1 MQVLEQVD
9 SSAQT
14 ATALAGVEPIDPPDG
29 SEAVSLIVDKLEGW
43 LQTAIELLPNIGVAL
58 LTILVAWIISKIVR
72 KGLDTGLK
80 RTPLPIPLRGL
91 IVKTTGFVIVS
102 VGLFVA
108 LGVLGLDRTV
118 MSLLAGVGILG
129 LALGFAFQDIA
140 ANFIAGILLSV
151 RRPIHVGD
159 VIDTNGFFGTVRE
172 INLRSTIVESPTGQT
187 IIIPNKQVF
196 ENPLTNY
203 STTRKRRID
212 LAVGVSYGDDLSEA
226 KRLAVEAVEGIGV
239 HGPDQQIEL
248 FFEEF
253 GSSSINFVIRFWI
266 DFRRQRQYL
275 AARSEAIV
283 AIKQAFDAHGITIP
297 FPIRTLDF
305 GIVGGEKLTDH
316 LHSLAV
322 KQPVATAGS
331 SE

>member
-1 MQVLEQVD
+1 MSQQPTSDLL
-9 SSAQT
+9 SSASQ
-14 ATALAGVEPIDPPDG
+14 AVEPIDPPEAE
-29 SEAVSLIVDKLEGW
+29 EAVGVIVDKLQGW
-43 LQTAIELLPNIGVAL
+43 IDTGVELLPNFAVAVV
-58 LTILVAWIISKIVR
+58 TILVFWLIARITR
-72 KGLDTGLK
+72 KVLHTALE
-80 RTPLPIPLRGL
+80 RTPLPIPLRNL
-91 IVKTTGFVIVS
+91 IVTMTGLAIVAA
-102 VGLFVA
+102 GLFVA

-159 VIDTNGFFGTVRE
+159 VIETNDFFGTVRE

-226 KRLAVEAVEGIGV
+226 KRLAVEAVEGIGI
-239 HGPDQQIEL
+239 HDPDRQIEL

-266 DFRRQRQYL
+266 DFRRQTQYL
-275 AARSEAIV
+275 AARSEAVV
-283 AIKQAFDAHGITIP
+283 AIKQAFEAHGITIP

-331 SE
+331 GE